1 MMSRP
6 VVSVESDADIG
17 EVADTMDHYGYKRLP
32 VMKDGSLV
40 GIIARSDL
48 VRALSRAE
56 VSAAK
61 APRPSVPLR
70 ETIERAMKTLPWLDT
85 SYLNMTVFD
94 GVVRLRGY
102 VQSKQHLDALKV
114 LLEDVPGVVD
124 VRTQLLSVGTPAL
137 NWDGNYT

>member
-1 MMSRP
+1 
-6 VVSVESDADIG
+6 
-17 EVADTMDHYGYKRLP
+17 
-32 VMKDGSLV
+32 MKDGSLV

-124 VRTQLLSVGTPAL
+124 VQTQLLSVGIPAL